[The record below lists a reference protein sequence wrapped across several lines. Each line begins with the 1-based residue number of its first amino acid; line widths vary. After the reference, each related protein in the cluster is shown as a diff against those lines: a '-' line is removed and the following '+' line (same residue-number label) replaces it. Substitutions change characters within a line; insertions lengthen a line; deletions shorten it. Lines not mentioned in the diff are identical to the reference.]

1 MKVNKILKKLNNSCS
16 NEPLEDD
23 DKEIGYFRELNRGK
37 SFDFSEWKPLTKYT
51 NDVFKQ
57 DFVSY
62 ENVLLVCKE
71 THISENPPVLE
82 YDSDGNPIGVLSKE
96 WYWAFSASAL
106 ITGLK
111 IKVDDDLSVES
122 TNPVQNK
129 VITDAF
135 SNINTNFTSELN
147 KKVDKEIG
155 KQLSEE
161 NFTSELKEKL
171 EGLNNYDDSKIIASV
186 TDVHETLSNKQ
197 DVISDLDVIREGALK
212 GATALQGVPNNYI
225 TRQQLE
231 NELSTKVDKV
241 YGKGLSVEDFTTT
254 LKHKLESL
262 ENYNDTSLKNDV
274 ETLQKRLNTL
284 VNNNASD
291 AIDSFNEIVKF
302 LEGVSK
308 SEDLDGIIYNIEQ
321 QISDKQNIL
330 VSSKNIKT
338 VNGKSLLGEGDL
350 YIQTDIP
357 IDDELSFTSNNPV
370 KNSVITNKITNFGSR
385 INELEIAVDEILN
398 PTINPTFINPNAS
411 ISLVGYNSLMEIGSE
426 GPTVSNFKTSYNAG
440 SININGVKQ
449 NDRGGSH
456 NVTESFIFINSD
468 PTNKELPKTILLG
481 NTTFKYRAYYKEG
494 PQPKD
499 NKGND
504 YGSPLAE
511 GYVDSAVLTI
521 NGTWPWYASTSTATS
536 ENPVIKQSLVTWAST
551 MKTGNFTLRPSGSL
565 PQVFKL
571 PKQIKSLQMKNAVGQ
586 METVGLTDYTETTEI
601 ITLNGNTQT
610 YYVYTYNG
618 STRGEVTL
626 NATF

>member
-111 IKVDDDLSVES
+111 IKVDDNLSVES
-122 TNPVQNK
+122 INPVQNK

-135 SNINTNFTSELN
+135 SNINTTLTSELN
-147 KKVDKEIG
+147 K
-155 KQLSEE
+155 
-161 NFTSELKEKL
+161 
-171 EGLNNYDDSKIIASV
+171 
-186 TDVHETLSNKQ
+186 
-197 DVISDLDVIREGALK
+197 
-212 GATALQGVPNNYI
+212 
-225 TRQQLE
+225 
-231 NELSTKVDKV
+231 KVDKV
-241 YGKGLSVEDFTTT
+241 YGKGLSAEDFTTT
-254 LKHKLESL
+254 LKCKLESL
-262 ENYNDTSLKNDV
+262 ENYNDTSLKNDI

-284 VNNNASD
+284 VNNNVSD

-338 VNGKSLLGEGDL
+338 VNGNSLLGEGDL

-357 IDDELSFTSNNPV
+357 IDDELSSTSNNPV

-511 GYVDSAVLTI
+511 GYVDSAALTI

-586 METVGLTDYTETTEI
+586 METVGLTDYTETTEV

>member
-122 TNPVQNK
+122 INPVQNK

-135 SNINTNFTSELN
+135 SNINTTLTSELN
-147 KKVDKEIG
+147 K
-155 KQLSEE
+155 
-161 NFTSELKEKL
+161 
-171 EGLNNYDDSKIIASV
+171 
-186 TDVHETLSNKQ
+186 
-197 DVISDLDVIREGALK
+197 
-212 GATALQGVPNNYI
+212 
-225 TRQQLE
+225 
-231 NELSTKVDKV
+231 KVDKV
-241 YGKGLSVEDFTTT
+241 YGKGLSAEDFTTT
-254 LKHKLESL
+254 LKRKLESL
-262 ENYNDTSLKNDV
+262 ENYNDTSLKSDV

-357 IDDELSFTSNNPV
+357 IDDELSSTSNNPV

-385 INELEIAVDEILN
+385 LNE
-398 PTINPTFINPNAS
+398 
-411 ISLVGYNSLMEIGSE
+411 
-426 GPTVSNFKTSYNAG
+426 
-440 SININGVKQ
+440 
-449 NDRGGSH
+449 
-456 NVTESFIFINSD
+456 
-468 PTNKELPKTILLG
+468 
-481 NTTFKYRAYYKEG
+481 
-494 PQPKD
+494 
-499 NKGND
+499 
-504 YGSPLAE
+504 
-511 GYVDSAVLTI
+511 
-521 NGTWPWYASTSTATS
+521 
-536 ENPVIKQSLVTWAST
+536 
-551 MKTGNFTLRPSGSL
+551 
-565 PQVFKL
+565 
-571 PKQIKSLQMKNAVGQ
+571 
-586 METVGLTDYTETTEI
+586 
-601 ITLNGNTQT
+601 
-610 YYVYTYNG
+610 
-618 STRGEVTL
+618 
-626 NATF
+626 

>member
-122 TNPVQNK
+122 INPVQNK

-135 SNINTNFTSELN
+135 SNINTTLTSELN
-147 KKVDKEIG
+147 K
-155 KQLSEE
+155 
-161 NFTSELKEKL
+161 
-171 EGLNNYDDSKIIASV
+171 
-186 TDVHETLSNKQ
+186 
-197 DVISDLDVIREGALK
+197 
-212 GATALQGVPNNYI
+212 
-225 TRQQLE
+225 
-231 NELSTKVDKV
+231 KVDKV
-241 YGKGLSVEDFTTT
+241 YGKGLSAEDFTTT
-254 LKHKLESL
+254 LKRKLESL
-262 ENYNDTSLKNDV
+262 ENYNDTSLKSDV
-274 ETLQKRLNTL
+274 ETLQKQLNTL

-357 IDDELSFTSNNPV
+357 IDDELSSTSNNPV

-511 GYVDSAVLTI
+511 GYVDSAALTI

-536 ENPVIKQSLVTWAST
+536 ENPVIKQPLVTWAST

>member
-23 DKEIGYFRELNRGK
+23 NKEIGYFRELNRGK

-106 ITGLK
+106 LTGLK

-122 TNPVQNK
+122 INPVQNK

-135 SNINTNFTSELN
+135 SNINTTLTSELN
-147 KKVDKEIG
+147 K
-155 KQLSEE
+155 
-161 NFTSELKEKL
+161 
-171 EGLNNYDDSKIIASV
+171 
-186 TDVHETLSNKQ
+186 
-197 DVISDLDVIREGALK
+197 
-212 GATALQGVPNNYI
+212 
-225 TRQQLE
+225 
-231 NELSTKVDKV
+231 KVDKV
-241 YGKGLSVEDFTTT
+241 YGKGLSAEDFTTT
-254 LKHKLESL
+254 LKRKLESL
-262 ENYNDTSLKNDV
+262 ENYNDTSLKSDV

-350 YIQTDIP
+350 YIQTDIS
-357 IDDELSFTSNNPV
+357 IDDELSSISNNPV

-398 PTINPTFINPNAS
+398 PTINPTFINPNVS
-411 ISLVGYNSLMEIGSE
+411 ISLVGYNSLIEIGSE
-426 GPTVSNFKTSYNAG
+426 GPPVSNFKTSYNAG

-511 GYVDSAVLTI
+511 GYVDSAALTI

-586 METVGLTDYTETTEI
+586 METVELTDYTETTEI

>member
-122 TNPVQNK
+122 INPVQNK

-135 SNINTNFTSELN
+135 SNINTTLTSELN
-147 KKVDKEIG
+147 K
-155 KQLSEE
+155 
-161 NFTSELKEKL
+161 
-171 EGLNNYDDSKIIASV
+171 
-186 TDVHETLSNKQ
+186 
-197 DVISDLDVIREGALK
+197 
-212 GATALQGVPNNYI
+212 
-225 TRQQLE
+225 
-231 NELSTKVDKV
+231 KVDKV
-241 YGKGLSVEDFTTT
+241 YGKGLSAEDFTTT
-254 LKHKLESL
+254 LKRKLESL
-262 ENYNDTSLKNDV
+262 ENYNDTSLKSDV

-357 IDDELSFTSNNPV
+357 IDDELSSTSNNPV

-511 GYVDSAVLTI
+511 GYVDSVALTI

-586 METVGLTDYTETTEI
+586 METVELTDYTETTEI

>member
-23 DKEIGYFRELNRGK
+23 NKEIGYFRELNRGK

-111 IKVDDDLSVES
+111 IKVDDNLSVES
-122 TNPVQNK
+122 INPVQNK

-135 SNINTNFTSELN
+135 SNINTTLTSELN
-147 KKVDKEIG
+147 K
-155 KQLSEE
+155 
-161 NFTSELKEKL
+161 
-171 EGLNNYDDSKIIASV
+171 
-186 TDVHETLSNKQ
+186 
-197 DVISDLDVIREGALK
+197 
-212 GATALQGVPNNYI
+212 
-225 TRQQLE
+225 
-231 NELSTKVDKV
+231 KVDKV
-241 YGKGLSVEDFTTT
+241 YGKGLSAEDFTTT
-254 LKHKLESL
+254 LKRKLESL

-274 ETLQKRLNTL
+274 ETLQKRLDTL

-357 IDDELSFTSNNPV
+357 IDDELSSTSNNPV

-511 GYVDSAVLTI
+511 GYVDSVALTI